1 MASKTML
8 LLTKKLEGK
17 KEVYTS
23 LTSLIA
29 KNENLGLKYR
39 TVYGYTHTAN
49 VEYAT
54 DKAVIERIPIVHPS

>member
-8 LLTKKLEGK
+8 LLTKKPEGK
-17 KEVYTS
+17 KELYTS

-29 KNENLGLKYR
+29 KNESLHLKYR
-39 TVYGYTHTAN
+39 TVYGYTHKAG

-54 DKAVIERIPIVHPS
+54 DKAVIERISIVPAS